1 MESEGTKKRRKVRF
15 LPPARL
21 KWGGESKGESRDTT
35 LWVDKYAP
43 QNTDELCVAPKKLIE
58 VRSWIEKRSP
68 SEKML
73 ILVGNPGIGKSTMV
87 KLLAKEFDLALHE
100 WSDSYSSRGDN
111 YERISVE
118 QISPLRSFEEF
129 LQRTGAGFRSLMRS
143 GNRISDNKS
152 IILLDELPN
161 LHGSDAEANFR
172 ELLNQHLEVTNVP
185 TVMIFSDVYE
195 GQHKPADLERLIDP
209 KYLYSNYVEIVRL
222 HSVTKAKMKK
232 ACFTI
237 CKLEKIQPPDWE
249 EFNLECNGDIRH
261 AIMTLQLRGKNNVR
275 NAQEN
280 RDIKLST
287 FHALGKILYAKR
299 QKVSVENGERPP
311 LEFNPEKVMEDSEM
325 GLGGAL
331 TFLGYHCPEFF
342 NDIVELSDAFD
353 RFSDAANLLDLNID
367 SPTRQA
373 NAIFPN
379 GYVASL
385 AGRAIADANKHPA
398 SSTFRALSAPKVFEA
413 YRKARANRLTM
424 LQLCKRLT
432 VGSGKLSLDTNIGG
446 SRTFITDHLP
456 LMKIILPNE
465 INSALGTLYS
475 FVIPNQSGRLST
487 TEDLDSKIMVEQ
499 AEILAEDDI
508 VDDDDDSIDQVRFS
522 TVAAIKITQSES
534 DDGKETRAVAIPHDI
549 IVIDD

>member
-1 MESEGTKKRRKVRF
+1 
-15 LPPARL
+15 
-21 KWGGESKGESRDTT
+21 
-35 LWVDKYAP
+35 
-43 QNTDELCVAPKKLIE
+43 
-58 VRSWIEKRSP
+58 
-68 SEKML
+68 
-73 ILVGNPGIGKSTMV
+73 
-87 KLLAKEFDLALHE
+87 
-100 WSDSYSSRGDN
+100 
-111 YERISVE
+111 
-118 QISPLRSFEEF
+118 
-129 LQRTGAGFRSLMRS
+129 
-143 GNRISDNKS
+143 
-152 IILLDELPN
+152 
-161 LHGSDAEANFR
+161 
-172 ELLNQHLEVTNVP
+172 
-185 TVMIFSDVYE
+185 MIFSDVYE

-432 VGSGKLSLDTNIGG
+432 VGSGKLSLDANIGG

-456 LMKIILPNE
+456 LMKIILPNGRYTTYRVVEGLSSVTLTYLQFVVVSE

-487 TEDLDSKIMVEQ
+487 TEDFDSKIMVEQ